1 MDSRLYEI
9 EIKDGNRVIK
19 DVLDEHELGLSSAIV
34 EKICYAIENNLN
46 KINIARLVTDT
57 MCITIH
63 CSNIN
68 YKDSLETNM
77 QNLIKYESY
86 ELCAMAKKYLD
97 IIKRKDL
104 EM

>member
-1 MDSRLYEI
+1 MDSKLYEI

-34 EKICYAIENNLN
+34 EKICY
-46 KINIARLVTDT
+46 
-57 MCITIH
+57 
-63 CSNIN
+63 
-68 YKDSLETNM
+68 
-77 QNLIKYESY
+77 Y

-97 IIKRKDL
+97 IIERKDL